1 MIRERGERRHAGFS
15 LIELIVVIFILA
27 VGLTSVAS
35 LFIAGIV
42 SSRQAQ
48 RMSAATYEAQRQ
60 MERLRSIGFNNCL
73 VDPDIF
79 TTAQGYEIAEV
90 HADKTGTMNFPVPQ
104 LPEGRGELEIEYYD
118 SGAGIYANLKTIT
131 ITITWTGGRPTG
143 GQTVLTSFIAN
154 RPS

>member
-1 MIRERGERRHAGFS
+1 MIRERRERRLAGFS

-48 RMSAATYEAQRQ
+48 RMSAAAYEAQRQ
-60 MERLRSIGFNNCL
+60 MERVRSIGFNNCL

-79 TTAQGYEIAEV
+79 TTADGYEILV
-90 HADKTGTMNFPVPQ
+90 VNADKTGIMGFPVPQ
-104 LPEGRGELEIEYYD
+104 LPEGQGQIEIEYYNP
-118 SGAGIYANLKTIT
+118 GAGIYANLKIVT
-131 ITITWTGGRPTG
+131 ITITWTGGKPTG

>member
-1 MIRERGERRHAGFS
+1 MIGECRERRRAGFT

-60 MERLRSIGFNNCL
+60 MERVRALGFDGC
-73 VDPDIF
+73 VIDPVVF
-79 TTAQGYEIAEV
+79 TTAEGYEIAV
-90 HADKTGTMNFPVPQ
+90 VNPDLTGMVTFPVPQ
-104 LPEGRGELEIEYYD
+104 LPQGQGTLSIEYYD
-118 SGAGIYANLKTIT
+118 PGTGIWTRLKLISV
-131 ITITWTGGRPTG
+131 TITWTGGDPTG
-143 GQTVLTSFIAN
+143 GQTVLTSYIAS
-154 RPS
+154 RPG